1 LKRVPSRGSPDL
13 IVAGA
18 GFAGLVAAARARE
31 LGASVVVLEKGDRPG
46 GSMRLS
52 SGVVWRYRE
61 WERFRAEC
69 PAGDPALQ
77 RLVHD
82 GLDEALEWLESL
94 GGPVVARETGNELT
108 TGVRFE
114 PEGLTRV
121 LAERVGVVRLEEP
134 LRDLPQGIPVVL
146 ATGGF
151 QGDRGLVHRHVTLEA
166 EHLVL
171 RANPWSTGDGLRLG
185 RAAGGS
191 LTGGLDEFYGR
202 NLPASPARIDPGRF
216 VGLAQLYARYA
227 TVRSSTGEVHEPRT
241 WSEID
246 VVQWTA
252 RQPKARATYAVPDA
266 ALGERV
272 RDATVGEMVERAR
285 AAGAPVRCAGGV
297 TEVEVVAGITTTL
310 GGLRVDENARVADGV
325 WAAGTDVGGIALGG
339 YASGLAAALVLG
351 RRAGESA
358 SGRA

>member
-1 LKRVPSRGSPDL
+1 V
-13 IVAGA
+13 
-18 GFAGLVAAARARE
+18 RARE
-31 LGASVVVLEKGDRPG
+31 LGASVHVHEKGDRPG

-69 PAGDPALQ
+69 PDGDPTLQ

-82 GLDEALEWLESL
+82 RLDEALEWLEAL
-94 GGPVVARETGNELT
+94 GAPVVARDTGNELT

-121 LAERVGVVRLEEP
+121 LAERAGDVRLREP
-134 LRDLPQGIPVVL
+134 LHALPVSVPVVL

-151 QGDRGLVHRHVTLEA
+151 QGDRELVRRHVTPEA

-171 RANPWSTGDGLRLG
+171 RANPWSAGDGLRLG
-185 RAAGGS
+185 LEAGGS
-191 LTGGLDEFYGR
+191 LTGGLGEFYGR
-202 NLPASPARIDPGRF
+202 NLPAPPARIEPARF

-227 TVRSSTGEVHEPRT
+227 TVRSSTGEIYAPRT

-252 RQPKARATYAVPDA
+252 RQPGARATYGVPDS

-272 RDATVGEMVERAR
+272 RDVTAGEMIARAE
-285 AAGAPVRCAGGV
+285 AAGAQVRREAGT

-310 GGLRVDENARVADGV
+310 GGLSVDESALVAEGV

-358 SGRA
+358 AGAR